1 MAVTAFIEDRL
12 GSPSGRRRFLRTCG
26 VTALAAGATPL
37 VSSCGIF
44 SSSKPSAFDVL
55 ARDWIGELAKGIGA
69 AVVGKIVEGGLQKAW
84 AAWGPQVEA
93 VGEGILE
100 DGVIATASKVQYT
113 ASARPQIVTA
123 SAMLTSGYRYIP
135 GGVGY
140 AHPVPPVVLLRASR
154 VSRGDPRTDML
165 IAFVDGGKKH
175 IVFKPWAWQ
184 TLALF
189 VNYLTTNQSTANLD
203 IARAVCVLTLIPAG
217 TRPQTGTIPGGLV
230 DFYNYKS
237 RNGSVKIA
245 LVQESN
251 GAPTGVIT
259 ATAIPGG
266 DGLPLVKNFRLPAQA
281 AGMT

>member
-1 MAVTAFIEDRL
+1 MAGTVSIEDQL
-12 GSPSGRRRFLRTCG
+12 GNSSGRRQFLRTCG

-37 VSSCGIF
+37 ISSCGIF
-44 SSSKPSAFDVL
+44 SSSKPSVFDVL
-55 ARDWIGELAKGIGA
+55 ARNWIGELAHGIGA
-69 AVVGKIVEGGLQKAW
+69 GAVGKIVEGGLQYAW
-84 AAWGPQVEA
+84 AAWGPEVEA
-93 VGEGILE
+93 VGQGILE
-100 DGVIATASKVQYT
+100 YGVIAAASSNQYPAARSPVIT
-113 ASARPQIVTA
+113 TSATLA
-123 SAMLTSGYRYIP
+123 SGYRYIP
-135 GGVGY
+135 GGIGY
-140 AHPVPPVVLLRASR
+140 AHPVPPVVLFRASR
-154 VSRGDPRTDML
+154 VRQGDPRSDML

-189 VNYLTTNQSTANLD
+189 VNYLTANQNPANLD

-217 TRPQTGTIPGGLV
+217 TKPQTGTIPGGLV

-266 DGLPLVKNFRLPAQA
+266 DGLPLVKHFTLPVQA
-281 AGMT
+281 AGTT